1 MKKPIFTGC
10 GVALITPF
18 LENSIDYYSL
28 ERLLTFHDAK
38 SDAIILLGTTGEAS
52 TLSLSERKEI
62 ITFSRKI
69 IKKVPLIVGC
79 GGLSTGICKTLVKM
93 AETLSAD
100 GILAVTPFYNKSS
113 NEGVI
118 AHYRELSKVSDL
130 PIILYNVPSRTGYN
144 LSCETLAKLWEIPSV
159 NGIKEAS
166 SNFLQ
171 ICDIL
176 AKIPD
181 INLWSGDDKLTLPTS
196 YMGGKGVISV
206 AGNLLPRSMRK
217 LSCPFENPTT
227 VKEISRQL
235 FPLFEALFCETNPIP
250 IKYLMSKIGLCE
262 NRLRLPLVPLSK
274 SKEILVDKFVEIA
287 KKEFEL

>member
-79 GGLSTGICKTLVKM
+79 GGLSTEICRTLVKM

-100 GILAVTPFYNKSS
+100 GILAVLPFTTKAQTKVLSLITENFQKFR
-113 NEGVI
+113 I
-118 AHYRELSKVSDL
+118 YRLFYTTFHLVQD
-130 PIILYNVPSRTGYN
+130 IISAVKRWQS
-144 LSCETLAKLWEIPSV
+144 
-159 NGIKEAS
+159 
-166 SNFLQ
+166 F
-171 ICDIL
+171 
-176 AKIPD
+176 
-181 INLWSGDDKLTLPTS
+181 
-196 YMGGKGVISV
+196 GK
-206 AGNLLPRSMRK
+206 
-217 LSCPFENPTT
+217 FQT
-227 VKEISRQL
+227 
-235 FPLFEALFCETNPIP
+235 
-250 IKYLMSKIGLCE
+250 
-262 NRLRLPLVPLSK
+262 
-274 SKEILVDKFVEIA
+274 
-287 KKEFEL
+287 